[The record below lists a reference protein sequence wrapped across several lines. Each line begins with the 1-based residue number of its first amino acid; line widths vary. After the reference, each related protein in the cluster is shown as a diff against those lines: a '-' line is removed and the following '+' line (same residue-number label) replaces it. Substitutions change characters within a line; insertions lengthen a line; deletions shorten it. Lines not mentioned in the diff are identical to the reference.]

1 MKASWKKEGYEEGD
15 EFSLR
20 LLFFGPPG
28 AGKGTQAKKVA
39 QEFQIV
45 HISTGD
51 ILRDAVSKGTEL
63 GKMAKAIM
71 DRGELV
77 SDEIMNSL
85 VKERLEELDSFI
97 LDGYP
102 RTLDQ
107 AKFLDQ
113 ATKELQKEI
122 DAAVLIDVS
131 EEEIVKRISN
141 RRVCPNCGKVYN
153 LITLQ
158 PKEDEKCDVCG
169 TKLIQRDDDKEE
181 VVRER
186 YKVYKKN
193 TEPVIEYYRKNNKII
208 TIDGAQ
214 NVEDVT
220 KELFNILRSFNKQ
233 W

>member
-1 MKASWKKEGYEEGD
+1 
-15 EFSLR
+15 LR

-208 TIDGAQ
+208 TIDGAK

-233 W
+233 

>member
-1 MKASWKKEGYEEGD
+1 
-15 EFSLR
+15 LR

-39 QEFQIV
+39 KEFDVV

-63 GKMAKAIM
+63 GKKAKAIM

-85 VKERLEELDSFI
+85 VKEKLEELDSFI

-113 ATKELQKEI
+113 ATKELKKEI

-153 LITLQ
+153 LITLK

-169 TKLIQRDDDKEE
+169 TKLIQRDDDKED

-214 NVEDVT
+214 DVEDVT
-220 KELFNILRSFNKQ
+220 KELFNILRSFNK
-233 W
+233 

>member
-1 MKASWKKEGYEEGD
+1 M
-15 EFSLR
+15 R

-233 W
+233 

>member
-1 MKASWKKEGYEEGD
+1 
-15 EFSLR
+15 LR

-28 AGKGTQAKKVA
+28 AGKGTQAKRVA
-39 QEFQIV
+39 KEFDVV

-63 GKMAKAIM
+63 GKKAKAIM

-85 VKERLEELDSFI
+85 VKEKLEELDSFI

-113 ATKELQKEI
+113 ATKELKKEI
-122 DAAVLIDVS
+122 DAAIWIDVT

-153 LITLQ
+153 LISLK

-186 YKVYKKN
+186 YKVYKNN

-220 KELFNILRSFNKQ
+220 KELFNILRSFNK
-233 W
+233 

>member
-1 MKASWKKEGYEEGD
+1 M
-15 EFSLR
+15 R

-85 VKERLEELDSFI
+85 VKEKLEELDSFI

-233 W
+233 

>member
-1 MKASWKKEGYEEGD
+1 
-15 EFSLR
+15 LR

-39 QEFQIV
+39 KEFDIV

-63 GKMAKAIM
+63 GKKAKAIM

-77 SDEIMNSL
+77 SDEIMNRL
-85 VKERLEELDSFI
+85 VKEKLEELDSFI

-113 ATKELQKEI
+113 ATKELKKEI
-122 DAAVLIDVS
+122 DAAIWIDVT

-153 LITLQ
+153 LISLK

-186 YKVYKKN
+186 YKVYKNN

-233 W
+233 

>member
-1 MKASWKKEGYEEGD
+1 
-15 EFSLR
+15 LR

-39 QEFQIV
+39 KEFDIV

-63 GKMAKAIM
+63 GKKAKAIM

-77 SDEIMNSL
+77 SDEIMNRL
-85 VKERLEELDSFI
+85 VKEKLEELDSFI

-113 ATKELQKEI
+113 ATKELKKEI
-122 DAAVLIDVS
+122 DAAILIDVS

-153 LITLQ
+153 LISLK

-220 KELFNILRSFNKQ
+220 KELFNILRSFNR
-233 W
+233 

>member
-1 MKASWKKEGYEEGD
+1 M
-15 EFSLR
+15 R

-28 AGKGTQAKKVA
+28 AGKGTQAKLVA
-39 QEFQIV
+39 KEFDIV

-63 GKMAKAIM
+63 GQKAKAIM

-77 SDEIMNSL
+77 SDEIMNNL
-85 VKERLEELDSFI
+85 VKEKLQELDSFI

-107 AKFLDQ
+107 AKFLDG
-113 ATKELQKEI
+113 ATKDLKKEI

-153 LITLQ
+153 LITLK

-186 YKVYKKN
+186 YKVYKNN

-220 KELFNILRSFNKQ
+220 KELFNILRSFNK
-233 W
+233 

>member
-1 MKASWKKEGYEEGD
+1 M
-15 EFSLR
+15 R

-28 AGKGTQAKKVA
+28 AGKGTQAKRVA
-39 QEFQIV
+39 KEFDVV

-63 GKMAKAIM
+63 GKKAKAIM

-85 VKERLEELDSFI
+85 VKEKLKELDSFI

-113 ATKELQKEI
+113 ATKELKKEI

-153 LITLQ
+153 LITLK

-214 NVEDVT
+214 NIEDVT
-220 KELFNILRSFNKQ
+220 KELFNILRSFNK
-233 W
+233 